1 MTDALRG
8 AAAEIRTAR
17 LRLVPATAPMLDA
30 AIEGA
35 SPLER
40 VLGARVP
47 RSWPPEFLDREALEY
62 TRKRLEGGP
71 EAAAWWMYFVLL
83 RGASALQGGAHRVNG
98 SATTGE
104 ANDPGAVPSTL
115 IGSAGYKG
123 PPLSDGTVEIG
134 YGIVNDHRRRGYA
147 SEVTEGLVANAFAH
161 AGVTRVIAE
170 TLPDLVGSI
179 AVLARCGFRE
189 CGGASESFVIRFER
203 SRPVQD
209 GSRP

>member
-1 MTDALRG
+1 MNDAPRA
-8 AAAEIRTAR
+8 AAAELRTAR
-17 LRLVPATAPMLDA
+17 LRLVPATAASLNA

-47 RSWPPEFLDREALEY
+47 GTWPPEFLDREALEY
-62 TRKRLEGGP
+62 TRTRLEAGP

-83 RGASALQGGAHRVNG
+83 RGASAPHGSAHRMNG
-98 SATTGE
+98 TAATGE

-134 YGIVNDHRRRGYA
+134 YGIVSDQRRRGYA
-147 SEVTEGLVANAFAH
+147 SEVTECLVANAFAH
-161 AGVTRVIAE
+161 TGVSRVIAE

-179 AVLARCGFRE
+179 GVLARCGFRE

-203 SRPVQD
+203 PRPTT
-209 GSRP
+209 